1 MQMRA
6 FLEMKGNRPNV
17 SATASHTK
25 HKGVV
30 PLRYAPFME
39 PFRASGAGSMTP
51 QRRKNGVPK
60 GSRPG
65 RDVVGMLRYRPAGL
79 QRQRETADPFR
90 PFSTTAQGKPGRNS
104 QRPFVA
110 P

>member
-1 MQMRA
+1 MRA

-39 PFRASGAGSMTP
+39 PFRASGARSMTP

-65 RDVVGMLRYRPAGL
+65 RDAAPSIRRTPKTEGNSTSLPPLPDTGAGQAASQL
-79 QRQRETADPFR
+79 
-90 PFSTTAQGKPGRNS
+90 AQ
-104 QRPFVA
+104 
-110 P
+110 